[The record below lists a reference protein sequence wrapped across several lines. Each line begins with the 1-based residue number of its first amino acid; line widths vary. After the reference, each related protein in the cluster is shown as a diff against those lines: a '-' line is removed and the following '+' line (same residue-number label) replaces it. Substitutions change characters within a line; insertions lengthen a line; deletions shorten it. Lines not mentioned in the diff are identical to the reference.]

1 MTIIILA
8 AGYATR
14 LYPLTLD
21 KPKPLLKVGKKT
33 ILEYIFDKIVQL
45 AEVNKCYI
53 VTNQKFFG
61 VFRKWA
67 ENYAFS
73 VPIEVVND
81 ETATNETRLGAI
93 RDIDFVIKKQGIK
106 DDILVIG
113 GDNLFEFRLKDFV
126 EFAKQYKPDF
136 SFAVFDIGDIEK
148 ARQYGVVKL
157 DGSNKVINFEEKP
170 QNPQSTLISTCV
182 YYFPKEKLNL
192 ITDFLSSGN
201 KADAT
206 GNYIKWL
213 SETDGIYG
221 FAFKES
227 WYDIGDIKSLKEADS
242 KYSNKIK

>member
-14 LYPLTLD
+14 LYPLTLN
-21 KPKPLLKVGKKT
+21 KPKPLLKVGEKS
-33 ILEYIFDKIVQL
+33 IVEYIFDKIAQL
-45 AEVNKCYI
+45 AGVNKCYI

-61 VFRKWA
+61 AFKEWA
-67 ENYAFS
+67 ENYTFS

-81 ETATNETRLGAI
+81 ETTTNENRLGAI
-93 RDIDFVIKKQGIK
+93 RDIDFVIEKKRVK

-113 GDNLFEFRLKDFV
+113 GDNLFEFDLKDFV
-126 EFAKQYKPDF
+126 EFAKQHKPDS
-136 SFAVFDIGDIEK
+136 SFAVFDIGDAQK

-170 QNPQSTLISTCV
+170 QSPQSTLISTCV
-182 YYFPKEKLNL
+182 YYFPREKLGL

-213 SETDGIYG
+213 SETDSIYG
-221 FAFKES
+221 FAFRES
-227 WYDIGDIKSLKEADS
+227 WYDIGDMKSLEEAER
-242 KYSNKIK
+242 KYMSF